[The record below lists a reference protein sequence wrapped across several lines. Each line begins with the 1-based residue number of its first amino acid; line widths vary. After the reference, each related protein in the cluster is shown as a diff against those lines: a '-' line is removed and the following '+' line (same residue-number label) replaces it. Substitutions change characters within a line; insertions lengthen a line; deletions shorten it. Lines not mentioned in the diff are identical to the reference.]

1 MYGRTG
7 YTNTPI
13 HQYFGSGTTSPT
25 SNDVAPAQNTWSSQV
40 GSEEYSPPAKYS
52 SPNSNPPPALPA
64 FSQRFGGFTT
74 TSSRGNP
81 PYSTSGTV
89 CPTSTYLPTPTASD
103 AVSMW
108 NTSPSYST
116 DVTQQYLGTGSRG
129 RSSVIGTSHLGNYS
143 AAASLSAH
151 VVDDVEYYSEGRE
164 CVNCGAISTPLWR
177 RDGTGHYLCNA
188 CGLYHKMNG
197 MNRPLVRQPR
207 RLSASRRMGLTCSN
221 CRTNATSLWRRNSH
235 GDPVCNACGLYY
247 KLHGVNRPL
256 AMKKDSIQTRKR
268 KPKSGS
274 KSEPSA
280 KIIKLE
286 HNEGYGECRTN
297 AAVMNHHSSTALAY
311 SSLYGGPHSGLG
323 SYYDL
328 PTKAEPIESSDQSPH
343 IVSLASAK
351 VNDRPSVVS
360 IIS

>member
-143 AAASLSAH
+143 AAASLSALAAPG
-151 VVDDVEYYSEGRE
+151 EFYKGSLYPPQGYS
-164 CVNCGAISTPLWR
+164 VS
-177 RDGTGHYLCNA
+177 
-188 CGLYHKMNG
+188 
-197 MNRPLVRQPR
+197 RPHPNLMLEEKTNR